1 MEQVLLFLVAMIFK
15 KNKQLTEG
23 FLLIY
28 NLKRDTVYYGIIA
41 EKAWK
46 KSLRL
51 LVTMNLWSGCL
62 KWLKNRDR
70 L

>member
-1 MEQVLLFLVAMIFK
+1 M
-15 KNKQLTEG
+15 
-23 FLLIY
+23 IY